1 MRTVPPSARPSC
13 GGVPRPRALVT
24 KPPRVAAPSARGVT
38 MPRDP
43 SACRA
48 GAGGFCATKSKIVNG
63 VQVEVEAI
71 VPVGL
76 GKPLDP
82 APVHHRSGAL
92 ARATSACLTAVE
104 VVSSVPTQKRSK
116 RTCSSADTGA
126 EVLTATGDPAR
137 DRLRKRMASELEA
150 LREILKKAELIARGL
165 GKSKRVLPGNVP
177 PRPEQRTEAGGKT
190 PSVKRRKVSPL
201 PENEQKQ
208 RMTADERNQLAGRLA
223 SLAEVPN
230 QIVEF
235 LQKRLGGG
243 DADEI
248 VIDFDSAE
256 DSVLFELQALLD
268 QLAAEE
274 RPCADAVVVPKEEQG
289 SVAMEVDLKA
299 QSTDSELAADEIR
312 SDAVPE
318 QDEGDIDICGGSDS
332 DLDSSSSSS
341 SSDSDGSSDSSGSS
355 SSSDSGSESDSDEE
369 VDGPAPPAAV
379 LPEEKAAPSQ
389 PPPEPAPAAAQS
401 TKPDIVSGGGV
412 GCTAPPALL
421 SDAPKAPSPRASEVA
436 QSAEPKKKVQD
447 APRAAPKE
455 VSISGALYKAKTRR
469 QLQEM
474 ERAVVPDESIQ
485 ERDLRR
491 LRIAEYGRPGIM
503 RQLGLYLKADA

>member
-1 MRTVPPSARPSC
+1 MWS
-13 GGVPRPRALVT
+13 GVPRRAAPARSGAAAGSSALVT
-24 KPPRVAAPSARGVT
+24 KPPRGAAHLALGVT
-38 MPRDP
+38 MPRD
-43 SACRA
+43 SSTSQA
-48 GAGGFCATKSKIVNG
+48 GATKRKIVNG

-76 GKPLDP
+76 EKP
-82 APVHHRSGAL
+82 APVHLRGGAL
-92 ARATSACLTAVE
+92 ARGPSARLAAVE
-104 VVSSVPTQKRSK
+104 VVSSVPTQKRT
-116 RTCSSADTGA
+116 RSSAESGA
-126 EVLTATGDPAR
+126 EILTAAGDPTL

-150 LREILKKAELIARGL
+150 LRELMKKAELIARGPARKGGTAPAG
-165 GKSKRVLPGNVP
+165 GKSKPNLTAE
-177 PRPEQRTEAGGKT
+177 PRMEA
-190 PSVKRRKVSPL
+190 PSAKRRKVSPL
-201 PENEQKQ
+201 PEKRRKEQKQ
-208 RMTADERNQLAGRLA
+208 REAAQRMSLDERKQLAGRMA
-223 SLAEVPN
+223 SLTEVPS
-230 QIVEF
+230 QIAEF
-235 LQKRLGGG
+235 LQKRLGGS

-248 VIDFDSAE
+248 EIDFDSAE
-256 DSVLFELQALLD
+256 DDVMFELQALLD
-268 QLAAEE
+268 MLAAEE
-274 RPCADAVVVPKEEQG
+274 RPGADAVVVPKEEQA
-289 SVAMEVDLKA
+289 SVAMEVD
-299 QSTDSELAADEIR
+299 STTQTDCNLAADIR
-312 SDAVPE
+312 SDAVQE

-332 DLDSSSSSS
+332 DSDSSSSSS
-341 SSDSDGSSDSSGSS
+341 SSDSGGSSDSSGSS

-401 TKPDIVSGGGV
+401 TKPDIVSGGSV

-421 SDAPKAPSPRASEVA
+421 SDAPKAPSPRVSEVA

-455 VSISGALYKAKTRR
+455 VSIPGALYKAKTHR

-474 ERAVVPDESIQ
+474 ERTVLPDESIQ

-503 RQLGLYLKADA
+503 GQLGLYLKADA